1 VEQQEEKQE
10 RRSTGPRRTS
20 LLPVS
25 IHGCDLR
32 GKQFKQVACTL
43 NISHD
48 GARLIGL
55 QRRLKIGSSVALSYH
70 QEQGRFRVVWTRRDS
85 GGRLW
90 EAGLRCL
97 EPEGGLWV
105 VELGSGLDPEDSR
118 QLLKQVFA
126 GLDG

>member
-1 VEQQEEKQE
+1 MEKQE
-10 RRSTGPRRTS
+10 RRATGPRRTT

-25 IHGCDLR
+25 IHGCDVR
-32 GKQFKQVACTL
+32 GQKLEQVACTL

-48 GARLIGL
+48 GVRLIGL
-55 QRRLKIGSSVALSYH
+55 ERRLKIGSSVALSYH
-70 QEQGRFRVVWTRRDS
+70 QEQGCFRVVWTRQDS
-85 GGRLW
+85 VGRLW

-97 EPEGGLWV
+97 EPEGGFWI

-126 GLDG
+126 GMSR